1 MPRDRPDEIKL
12 RLVSRLTREEADE
25 EPGRRSFTNMAALVA
40 VLALV
45 LLSYWVFQ
53 ALDHS
58 RRFQRCLD
66 SGRRN
71 CVDFVNPAK

>member
-1 MPRDRPDEIKL
+1 VSLPPR
-12 RLVSRLTREEADE
+12 REANE
-25 EPGRRSFTNMAALVA
+25 EPDRRSFANLAVLIAVAALVI
-40 VLALV
+40 LA
-45 LLSYWVFQ
+45 YWVFE

-58 RRFQRCLD
+58 RAFQRCLD

>member
-1 MPRDRPDEIKL
+1 MARDRPDEIKL
-12 RLVSRLTREEADE
+12 RLVRPLKHEEADE
-25 EPGRRSFTNMAALVA
+25 EPDRRAFANLAALVA

-45 LLSYWVFQ
+45 ILGFWVLE
-53 ALDHS
+53 ALNHS

>member
-1 MPRDRPDEIKL
+1 MPRDRPDEVKL
-12 RLVSRLTREEADE
+12 HLVKPLTREEADD
-25 EPGRRSFTNMAALVA
+25 EPDRRSFVNVAALVA

-45 LLSYWVFQ
+45 ILGFWVFE
-53 ALDHS
+53 ALNHS

-71 CVDFVNPAK
+71 CVDFVIPAK